1 MILKS
6 LFWFS
11 ENCATLMSVE
21 EGWQASMHYKTKGG
35 NAMEIVLIVINLMT
49 AILNLVTAVIRHK
62 EK

>member
-1 MILKS
+1 
-6 LFWFS
+6 
-11 ENCATLMSVE
+11 MSVE
-21 EGWQASMHYKTKGG
+21 EGWQASMHDKIKGG